1 MSTPAAAEVGLVVS
15 GYTDQRFRGYS
26 LSDGQ
31 PVGIID
37 LSYDRSGGFYADAS
51 GTVVLARDEGLRGL
65 GVALNAGYARR
76 ISDGLTLD
84 LGAVHSRYSHYSALV
99 GSRSYTE
106 AYAGLSGKF
115 IGARLSV
122 SPNYIGPAHWT
133 LHGEVNGH
141 ADLGRTLLV
150 DGSLGLLATLG
161 SRGYQGLAR
170 PQWDARL
177 GLSQRAGPVQL
188 HAAITAR
195 ANASQ
200 IYVSHRH
207 GRLAI
212 VLGISSAL

>member
-1 MSTPAAAEVGLVVS
+1 MASA
-15 GYTDQRFRGYS
+15 YTDQRFRGYS
-26 LSDGQ
+26 LSDGR

-37 LSYDRSGGFYADAS
+37 VSYDRAGGFYADAS
-51 GTVVLARDEGLRGL
+51 GIVVAARHEGLRPLGL
-65 GVALNAGYARR
+65 ALNAGYARP
-76 ISDGLTLD
+76 IGHGLTFD
-84 LGAVHSRYSHYSALV
+84 VGAVHSRYSHYSALV

-106 AYAGLSGKF
+106 AYAGVSGKF

-133 LHGEVNGH
+133 LHGEINGH
-141 ADLGRTLLV
+141 ANLSRTLV
-150 DGSLGLLATLG
+150 IDGSLGVLGPLG
-161 SRGYQGLAR
+161 SRGYQGASR

-195 ANASQ
+195 ANSSQ
-200 IYVSHRH
+200 NYVSRWHR
-207 GRLAI
+207 RVAI